1 MHAKLTMPALLA
13 ALLLFAGC
21 AGRDDFAG
29 LSDQEAKQFANSAMG
44 DIADDFSARMGLD
57 LPPSIGH
64 PVDDSDSDS
73 WIWKDRRKE
82 VWVAQFQMDRPSDL
96 EGRLVEINPVLWE
109 SLKRVCMEFYEE
121 DGTIRNSWA
130 PC

>member
-1 MHAKLTMPALLA
+1 M
-13 ALLLFAGC
+13 
-21 AGRDDFAG
+21 
-29 LSDQEAKQFANSAMG
+29 
-44 DIADDFSARMGLD
+44 
-57 LPPSIGH
+57 
-64 PVDDSDSDS
+64 
-73 WIWKDRRKE
+73 
-82 VWVAQFQMDRPSDL
+82 AQFQMDRPSDL